1 MVMKITPQIVDLLSV
16 NHFPRSEMML
26 TKTTETHPDD
36 AKEDRELSRLLTAAV
51 INPEF
56 RWLLLNASRTA
67 LQRGYN
73 GEFFNL
79 SPDSQALILSIQAA
93 SLEEFASQLVSHR
106 RNGNGSNARS
116 KKELSSIFIN
126 PAVRIG

>member
-1 MVMKITPQIVDLLSV
+1 
-16 NHFPRSEMML
+16 ML
-26 TKTTETHPDD
+26 TKTTETHLDD

-56 RWLLLNASRTA
+56 RWLLLNASPIA

-106 RNGNGSNARS
+106 RNGNGSNGRS
-116 KKELSSIFIN
+116 KKELSSIFVN